1 MPSAVCVKRNFK
13 NFSTEKVSPT
23 MFVIQNCLMRN
34 LQPIVRD
41 AFVRIIENDPNIW
54 AKCVNHVKRIE
65 DDYAL
70 RFANAVA
77 LPANGDS
84 RYIVTLDT
92 DADDEMSDTQ

>member
-1 MPSAVCVKRNFK
+1 
-13 NFSTEKVSPT
+13 
-23 MFVIQNCLMRN
+23 MRN
-34 LQPIVRD
+34 LQPIVHD

-65 DDYAL
+65 DDYAS
-70 RFANAVA
+70 RFAHAVA